1 MYILMSSSYSIVWAL
16 LTPFIFIGSIYINK
30 PSSSLRDHPEEIK
43 RRFLMVG
50 SGTIIWN
57 ILFYYFFTIPHLS
70 LQGPGV
76 LTWSGLALTWTTH
89 ISILSALAITFIFYA
104 GFLVEQFFEE
114 RYETKFDIR
123 ALRAYI
129 VAPIFEE
136 LMYRSCLIN
145 TLVAGG
151 FGWNSVW
158 ISALIFGISHLYR
171 IEDII
176 TSGRRISFSSLFPV
190 LFQVCFT
197 TVFGLYV
204 GYIFLAT
211 GSLYTV
217 IIIHGFCNFM
227 GIPNFT
233 CFNPEHPAYR
243 YKTSI
248 QLTYS
253 VGIIAFFVLL
263 PLMIN
268 PEFFN
273 SWHSEFIKR
282 LV

>member
-1 MYILMSSSYSIVWAL
+1 MSFNYAIVWGL
-16 LTPFIFIGSIYINK
+16 LTPFIFIGSIYVKK
-30 PSSSLRDHPEEIK
+30 PSNSLRDHPDEIK

-50 SGTIIWN
+50 SGTFLWN
-57 ILFYYFFTIPHLS
+57 LLFYYLFTIPHLS
-70 LQGPGV
+70 LHGPGV
-76 LTWSGLALTWTTH
+76 LTWSGLALTSTTH
-89 ISILSALAITFIFYA
+89 ISILSALAITFVFYA

-114 RYETKFDIR
+114 KYETVYDIK
-123 ALRAYI
+123 ALRAYV

-145 TLVAGG
+145 NFIAGG
-151 FGWNSVW
+151 FGWSSVW
-158 ISALIFGISHLYR
+158 LSALIFGFSHLYR
-171 IEDII
+171 IEDLVA
-176 TSGRRISFSSLFPV
+176 SNRRITLTSLFPV

-197 TVFGLYV
+197 TVFGIYV
-204 GYIFLAT
+204 GYIFIAT

-227 GIPNFT
+227 GIPSFT

-248 QLTYS
+248 LLTYC
-253 VGIIAFFVLL
+253 VGIAAFFVLL

-268 PEFFN
+268 PEFFS